1 MDVTVRIMKALTR
14 LLTRYWGYLA
24 IAIALAGYFVHGLG
38 WAVVLALSLAA
49 LGYFLFQAPVWC
61 GAETRTGEWCRRN
74 SHGLLRGC
82 SYRQHKWQRVKQT
95 FTPAGGRALVATSKS
110 VSGALGAIGG
120 TVAGIQ
126 VLIAAG
132 ILIFR

>member
-1 MDVTVRIMKALTR
+1 VDAVGRF
-14 LLTRYWGYLA
+14 LTRYWGYLA
-24 IAIALAGYFVHGLG
+24 IALAISGYFIHGLG

-49 LGYFLFQAPVWC
+49 LGYFLLAAPVWC
-61 GAETRTGEWCRRN
+61 GAETRKGEWCREN

-82 SYRQHKWQRVKQT
+82 HRRQHKWQRVKQT

-110 VSGALGAIGG
+110 LGGALSTIGGVVSG
-120 TVAGIQ
+120 VQ

-132 ILIFR
+132 VLIFH